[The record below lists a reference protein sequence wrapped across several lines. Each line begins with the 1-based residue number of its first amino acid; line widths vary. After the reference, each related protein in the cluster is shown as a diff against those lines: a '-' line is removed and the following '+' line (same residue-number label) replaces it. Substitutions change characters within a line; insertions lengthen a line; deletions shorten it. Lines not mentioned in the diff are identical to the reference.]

1 MKRCYSLKRN
11 KEFRYAYRVGKSVG
25 TKSMV
30 LVYAKS
36 KQEELKIGFSVSK
49 KLGNAVTR
57 NKIKRRMRE
66 AVMPLVPDIK
76 KGYKLIFIAKHPLKD
91 ERFTAICS
99 GMTYMLKKAGLFELK
114 ATEYAMQGQN
124 DDR

>member
-1 MKRCYSLKRN
+1 
-11 KEFRYAYRVGKSVG
+11 
-25 TKSMV
+25 MV
-30 LVYAKS
+30 LIYAKN

-66 AVMPLVPDIK
+66 AVTPLIPDIK

-99 GMTYMLKKAGLFELK
+99 GMNYMLKKSGLLEQK
-114 ATEYAMQGQN
+114 ATESAIKGQC